1 MFGAESAIRPDS
13 LQRAGALGLLHRLLA
28 MDVEDAEGLED
39 GGEGEDNTRRN
50 GRYGTFN
57 KDITRRDECR
67 TLEQTEKVVPL
78 KTSETA
84 ILVALLL
91 HPLLFVFGTESAI
104 RPDSLQ
110 RAGASGLLH
119 QLLVRFG
126 NDVET
131 SAVTEKEQT

>member
-1 MFGAESAIRPDS
+1 
-13 LQRAGALGLLHRLLA
+13 

-131 SAVTEKEQT
+131 SAVTEKEQTCR